1 MTLEVYLEVSRFL
14 TLYNHRKMLLL
25 LIISLLLYVSSFNTN
40 TRNQYRSNRNS
51 LSLSSSQDDFITS
64 FVKRFL
70 PTPEDV
76 GLTRSGNRVE
86 NYPAVLD
93 KYAEILKEDGND
105 DRSLI
110 RQTLAQTN
118 LEFRPLK
125 VLLSLLSSI
134 LSILLYIFQVII

>member
-1 MTLEVYLEVSRFL
+1 
-14 TLYNHRKMLLL
+14 MLLL
-25 LIISLLLYVSSFNTN
+25 LIISLILYVSSFNTN
-40 TRNQYRSNRNS
+40 TRNQYRSHRNS

-76 GLTRSGNRVE
+76 GLTRLGNRVE

-134 LSILLYIFQVII
+134 LLLLS

>member
-1 MTLEVYLEVSRFL
+1 
-14 TLYNHRKMLLL
+14 MLLL
-25 LIISLLLYVSSFNTN
+25 LIISLILYVSSFNTN

-134 LSILLYIFQVII
+134 SLLLYIFQVII